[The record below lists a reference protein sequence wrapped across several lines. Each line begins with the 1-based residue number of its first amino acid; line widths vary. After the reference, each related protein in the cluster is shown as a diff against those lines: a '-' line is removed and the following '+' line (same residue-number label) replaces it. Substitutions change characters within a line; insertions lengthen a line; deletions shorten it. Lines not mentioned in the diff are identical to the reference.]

1 MDFWNN
7 ILVELILSKGNEDLG
22 LEINEKT
29 MKKSILENENFVSWI
44 FIARTR
50 DAIVKNRVKELYKY
64 NLSIR
69 QCTILMVLDALGD
82 NSTPAELSRW
92 VFREQHSISDFLKR
106 MERDGLIRRVKDLDR
121 KNMIRVT
128 ITEKGREAVHD
139 IKKMESLHEIMS
151 SLTKEEHQQL
161 RTILEKLWDKA
172 LEELGISKRPV
183 FPSS

>member
-1 MDFWNN
+1 MNKNVLKDQ
-7 ILVELILSKGNEDLG
+7 
-22 LEINEKT
+22 
-29 MKKSILENENFVSWI
+29 NFASWI
-44 FIARTR
+44 YIARTR
-50 DAIVKNRVKELYKY
+50 DAIVKNRVKELY
-64 NLSIR
+64 NFDLSIR
-69 QCTILMVLDALGD
+69 QCTILMVLDALGE

-128 ITEKGREAVHD
+128 ITEKGRKAVHD
-139 IKKMESLHEIMS
+139 IKKLGSIRKIMS

-161 RTILEKLWDKA
+161 RAILEKLWDKA
-172 LEELGISKRPV
+172 LEELGINKRPI